1 MKINEE
7 FEIETDRASGYVL
20 TRKIGQYTTKPKD
33 GGKGE
38 VKFKTEEF
46 YLPSIG
52 LCLQRIVDLSAQKID
67 SVEILL
73 EKINQIDMS
82 AVQLLVSLE
91 KKMLLNKKIVSMT
104 TELDKEKIRLLKNAG
119 FTQLIRKQ

>member
-73 EKINQIDMS
+73 EKINQIKDDFS
-82 AVQLLVSLE
+82 EFSKVLAVSGKV
-91 KKMLLNKKIVSMT
+91 
-104 TELDKEKIRLLKNAG
+104 LDLR
-119 FTQLIRKQ
+119 